1 MAYEGGQ
8 SKACARIEAA
18 KAQVA
23 KATLAYQ
30 RGGSLDAVNK
40 ADRELTDAT
49 CGMYEHNS
57 GRIPDDR

>member
-1 MAYEGGQ
+1 MGYEGGE

-18 KAQVA
+18 KRAVA
-23 KATLAYQ
+23 KAQLAYQ

-49 CGMYEHNS
+49 YGMYEYSS